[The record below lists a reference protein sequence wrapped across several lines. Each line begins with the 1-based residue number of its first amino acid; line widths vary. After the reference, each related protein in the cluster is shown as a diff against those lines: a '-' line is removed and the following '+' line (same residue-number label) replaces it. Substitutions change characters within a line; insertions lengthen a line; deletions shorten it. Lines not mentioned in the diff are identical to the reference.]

1 MAHRVNIAGIEIGP
15 DQPCRFVAEIGNNH
29 NGDYNRALRL
39 IDAALTAGASAVKF
53 QCYTADELVAL
64 RGDGPAPEP
73 WGSQGHTMRTLYE
86 KASTPAVWF
95 PALFSRARELGIPA
109 FSSVFGSFSLG
120 LLESL
125 NCPAYKLAALDF
137 NCSDLRDMVLATG
150 KPVIRSCPNALAP
163 LPTDQTIALFCPPG
177 YPQEQAHLRTV
188 RNGGYQGYSYHG
200 TDPWVPITAASYG
213 AQLLECH
220 FQLETEISDLE
231 ENVSLTDADFAYMVE
246 EVRRIEELA
255 K

>member
-1 MAHRVNIAGIEIGP
+1 MNLAGVELGAG
-15 DQPCRFVAEIGNNH
+15 QPCRFIAEISGNH
-29 NGDYNRALRL
+29 NGDFNRALRL
-39 IDAALTAGASAVKF
+39 IDAAKDSGADFVKT
-53 QCYTADELVAL
+53 QCFLPDELIAL

-86 KASTPAVWF
+86 KAATPAVWF
-95 PALFSRARELGIPA
+95 PALFNHARELGIPA

-150 KPVIRSCPNALAP
+150 KPVIRSCPNTLAP
-163 LPTDQTIALFCPPG
+163 RATDQTIALYCPPG
-177 YPQEQAHLRTV
+177 YPQPHAHLRTI
-188 RNGGYQGYSYHG
+188 RDGGYQGYSYHG
-200 TDPWVPITAASYG
+200 EDPCVPITAAAYG
-213 AQLLECH
+213 AGLVECH
-220 FQLETEISDLE
+220 FQLEGELSELE
-231 ENVSLTDADFAYMVE
+231 EDVSLTDADFAYMVE